1 MKMKQHSYKY
11 KIVHV
16 QLPDSITMLYFQI
29 IIKKKVLSFQFI
41 NTNIPNTKKYMAV

>member
-11 KIVHV
+11 KLTHV

-29 IIKKKVLSFQFI
+29 IKKVLSFQFI
-41 NTNIPNTKKYMAV
+41 NINIPNTEKYMAV